1 MQKTT
6 EEIYEEMK
14 AAFAKRSGV
23 SIQDGGDM
31 ALRLYTVAAQIYSL
45 WVQAAFLQRQGFPQ
59 TAEGEYLDRHAQSR
73 GLQRNPAV
81 AAEGI
86 LLFSIQEARTVD
98 LQLPAGLCCATTDGV
113 QFVTLQ
119 DGVIPAGRKN
129 CVVKARAAE
138 PGEQGNV
145 AANTVCRMLQPPV
158 GVQACTN
165 VRPFSGGVAEESD
178 ESLRQ
183 RLLESYRKLPNGAN
197 RAYYETQAKSVRGVA
212 AVEVL
217 PRARG
222 LGTVDLVIA
231 AETGMP
237 SGALVEQV
245 RQLLEQQREICV
257 DIQVAEPKA
266 EMVDVFVQV
275 EPESGY
281 DSEAVLEQVRTALA
295 GVFCGTLLSQG
306 VLRAKLGNTVYT
318 VPGVKNYILREPAAD
333 VPAAQGVL
341 PVLGSLHAEVM

>member
-6 EEIYEEMK
+6 EKIYEEMK
-14 AAFAKRSGV
+14 AAFAKRSGM

-86 LLFSIQEARTVD
+86 LLFSVQEARTVD
-98 LQLPAGLCCATTDGV
+98 LQLPVGICCATVDGV

-119 DGVIPAGRKN
+119 DGVILAGKKN
-129 CVVKARAAE
+129 CAVKARAMA

-145 AANTVCRMLQPPV
+145 AAHTVCRMIQPPV

-165 VRPFSGGVAEESD
+165 VRAFSGGVAEESD

-231 AETGMP
+231 AEAGMP
-237 SGALVEQV
+237 SGTLVEQV

-257 DIQVAEPKA
+257 DIQVAAPTPED
-266 EMVDVFVQV
+266 VDVFVQV
-275 EPESGY
+275 EPENGY
-281 DSEAVLEQVRTALA
+281 DSEVVLEQVRTALT
-295 GVFCGTLLSQG
+295 GVFCGALLSHG
-306 VLRAKLGNTVYT
+306 VLRAKLGNTVYM
-318 VPGVKNYILREPAAD
+318 VPGVKNYVLREPTVD

-341 PVLGSLHAEVM
+341 PILGALRVEVL